1 MGKLDEV
8 PVRSFL
14 LLCHFFVLRRKK
26 KKPEITHTREETE
39 INLTR
44 TQIKK
49 KRRIKKINKV
59 PEKKTSTISSS

>member
-39 INLTR
+39 IYLTR
-44 TQIKK
+44 TKT
-49 KRRIKKINKV
+49 
-59 PEKKTSTISSS
+59 EKKETYQKNQQSS